1 MIYGVE
7 IRDLKIFADER
18 GSVRHMLK
26 STDPHF
32 IQFGEIYFSTVHP
45 GVVKGWHL
53 HTMMT
58 LNYVCVY
65 GEIMVGLIDLRE
77 ASPTYSERMKI
88 LLADNGDNYKLL
100 TVPPFVWNGF
110 RSSSHWAASSI
121 VANCA
126 THPHDP
132 DELERIHPDECIPS
146 YETPSD
152 EWRFDKSFWGDYE
165 VAG

>member
-7 IRDLKIFADER
+7 IHDLKIFTDER

-26 STDPHF
+26 RTDPHF
-32 IQFGEIYFSTVHP
+32 VQFGEIYFSTVHP

-65 GEIMVGLIDLRE
+65 GEVIVGLYDERE
-77 ASPTYSERMKI
+77 NSPTCGERMKI
-88 LLADNGDNYKLL
+88 LLAENGDNYKLL
-100 TVPPFVWNGF
+100 TIPPFVWNGF
-110 RSSSHWAASSI
+110 RSSPHWAASST

-126 THPHDP
+126 TLPHDP
-132 DELERIHPDECIPS
+132 KEIRRMHPNDAHFE
-146 YETPSD
+146 
-152 EWRFDKSFWGDYE
+152 FDWGKYE